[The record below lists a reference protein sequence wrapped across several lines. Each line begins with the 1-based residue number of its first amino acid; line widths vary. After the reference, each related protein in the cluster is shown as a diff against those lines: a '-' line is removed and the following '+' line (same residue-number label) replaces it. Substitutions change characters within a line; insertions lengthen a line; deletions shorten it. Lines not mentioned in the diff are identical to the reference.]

1 MKGKHGVRPL
11 RRLRRCAYAGPSN
24 ILPPGACVKTTV
36 GLGILLTSL
45 SYFLFTLHD
54 GVIKLL
60 VETTTVWQI
69 LFFRS
74 VVILAGCLLFGG
86 PSIVREAV
94 GSPVV
99 KPMMIRS
106 LLLLGAWLC
115 YYNAAREMQLAE
127 LTTLYYA
134 APVVATLLAVP
145 ILKEHVTLPRW
156 TAVIV
161 GFAGVLVA
169 TNPLGLSL
177 RPPVYLALLAAFLW
191 AFSTVL
197 LRKTAMGARTLV
209 QMSVTNAF
217 FLLLTGTMLL
227 QVWHTPN
234 LPELGLSL
242 ATGIIGGVAQVAFFE
257 GMRKAPISVLA
268 PFEYTSLVWAF
279 ALGYAIW
286 GDIPTHNVF
295 IGAALICSAGL
306 IIIFS
311 ERMLSR
317 R

>member
-1 MKGKHGVRPL
+1 MAPFLSRAVDCSGSTRAPL
-11 RRLRRCAYAGPSN
+11 VVST
-24 ILPPGACVKTTV
+24 GACVKTTV

-74 VVILAGCLLFGG
+74 VTILGGCLLFGG
-86 PSIVREAV
+86 PSLVREAAT
-94 GSPVV
+94 SPVV
-99 KPMMIRS
+99 KPMVIRS
-106 LLLLGAWLC
+106 FLLLGAWLS
-115 YYNAAREMQLAE
+115 YYNAARTMQLAE
-127 LTTLYYA
+127 ITTLYYA

-145 ILKEHVTLPRW
+145 ILKERVTAPRW

-161 GFAGVLVA
+161 GFVGVLVA
-169 TNPLGLSL
+169 TNPIGL
-177 RPPVYLALLAAFLW
+177 RITFPVYLALQAAFLW

-197 LRKTAMGARTLV
+197 LRRTAMGARSLV
-209 QMSVTNAF
+209 QMTVTNSF
-217 FLLLTGTMLL
+217 FLILTGTMVF
-227 QVWHTPN
+227 QVWHQPS
-234 LPELGLSL
+234 LAELGLSL
-242 ATGIIGGVAQVAFFE
+242 ATGIIGGVAQLAFFE

-279 ALGYAIW
+279 VLGYAIW
-286 GDIPTHNVF
+286 GDVPAANVF
-295 IGAALICSAGL
+295 LGATLICSAGL

-311 ERMLSR
+311 ERLAGR
-317 R
+317 RQAT

>member
-1 MKGKHGVRPL
+1 M
-11 RRLRRCAYAGPSN
+11 
-24 ILPPGACVKTTV
+24 KTTV

-54 GVIKLL
+54 GLIKLL
-60 VETTTVWQI
+60 VETTAVWQI

-74 VVILAGCLLFGG
+74 AVILAGCLAFGG
-86 PSIVREAV
+86 PSLIREAV
-94 GSPVV
+94 HSPVV

-106 LLLLGAWLC
+106 LLLLGAWLS

-145 ILKEHVTLPRW
+145 ILKERVTLPRW
-156 TAVIV
+156 TAVVV
-161 GFAGVLVA
+161 GFVGVLIA
-169 TNPLGLSL
+169 SDPTGLAL

-197 LRKTAMGARTLV
+197 LRRTAMGARTLV
-209 QMSVTNAF
+209 QMSVTNSF
-217 FLLLTGTMLL
+217 FLVLTGTMLV
-227 QVWHTPN
+227 QVWHRPTMT
-234 LPELGLSL
+234 ELGLSL
-242 ATGIIGGVAQVAFFE
+242 ATGLIGGVAQLAFFE
-257 GMRKAPISVLA
+257 GMRRAPISVLA
-268 PFEYTSLVWAF
+268 PFEYTALVWAF

-286 GDIPTHNVF
+286 GDIPALNVF
-295 IGAALICSAGL
+295 FGAVLICSAGL
-306 IIIFS
+306 IIIVG
-311 ERMLSR
+311 ERLGSR

>member
-1 MKGKHGVRPL
+1 M
-11 RRLRRCAYAGPSN
+11 
-24 ILPPGACVKTTV
+24 KTTV

-74 VVILAGCLLFGG
+74 VTILAGCFLFGG
-86 PSIVREAV
+86 PSLVREAAT
-94 GSPVV
+94 SPVV
-99 KPMMIRS
+99 KPMVIRS
-106 LLLLGAWLC
+106 FLLLGAWLS
-115 YYNAAREMQLAE
+115 YYNAARTMQLAE
-127 LTTLYYA
+127 ITTLYYA

-145 ILKEHVTLPRW
+145 ILKERVTAPRW

-161 GFAGVLVA
+161 GFVGVLVA
-169 TNPLGLSL
+169 TNPIGL
-177 RPPVYLALLAAFLW
+177 RITFPVYLALQAAFLW

-197 LRKTAMGARTLV
+197 LRRTAMGARSLV
-209 QMSVTNAF
+209 QMTVTNSF
-217 FLLLTGTMLL
+217 FLILTGTMVF
-227 QVWHTPN
+227 QVWHQPS
-234 LPELGLSL
+234 LAELGLSL
-242 ATGIIGGVAQVAFFE
+242 ATGIIGGVAQLAFFE

-279 ALGYAIW
+279 VLGYAIW
-286 GDIPTHNVF
+286 GDVPAASVF
-295 IGAALICSAGL
+295 VGAALICSAGL

-311 ERMLSR
+311 ERLAR
-317 R
+317 RRQTT

>member
-1 MKGKHGVRPL
+1 M
-11 RRLRRCAYAGPSN
+11 
-24 ILPPGACVKTTV
+24 KTTV

-74 VVILAGCLLFGG
+74 VTILAGCFLFGG
-86 PSIVREAV
+86 PSLVREAAT
-94 GSPVV
+94 SPVV
-99 KPMMIRS
+99 KPMVIRS
-106 LLLLGAWLC
+106 FLLLGAWLS
-115 YYNAAREMQLAE
+115 YYNAARTMQLAE
-127 LTTLYYA
+127 ITTLYYA

-145 ILKEHVTLPRW
+145 ILKERVTAPRW

-161 GFAGVLVA
+161 GFVGVLVA
-169 TNPLGLSL
+169 TNPIGL
-177 RPPVYLALLAAFLW
+177 RITFPVYLALQAAFLW

-197 LRKTAMGARTLV
+197 LRRTAMGARSLV
-209 QMSVTNAF
+209 QMTVTNSF
-217 FLLLTGTMLL
+217 FLILTGTMVF
-227 QVWHTPN
+227 QVWHQPS
-234 LPELGLSL
+234 LAELGLSL
-242 ATGIIGGVAQVAFFE
+242 ATGIIGGVAQLAFFE

-279 ALGYAIW
+279 VLGYAIW
-286 GDIPTHNVF
+286 GDVPAASVF
-295 IGAALICSAGL
+295 VGAALICSAGL

-311 ERMLSR
+311 ERLAGR
-317 R
+317 RQAT

>member
-1 MKGKHGVRPL
+1 M
-11 RRLRRCAYAGPSN
+11 
-24 ILPPGACVKTTV
+24 KTTI
-36 GLGILLTSL
+36 GSGILLTSL

-54 GVIKLL
+54 GIIKLL
-60 VETTTVWQI
+60 VETIAVWQI

-74 VVILAGCLLFGG
+74 VVILAGCLVFGG
-86 PSIVREAV
+86 PSLVNESIR
-94 GSPVV
+94 SPVV

-145 ILKEHVTLPRW
+145 ILKERVTLPRW
-156 TAVIV
+156 TAVII
-161 GFAGVLVA
+161 GFVGVLVA
-169 TNPLGLSL
+169 TNPMGMTL
-177 RPPVYLALLAAFLW
+177 RPPVFLALFAAFLW

-197 LRKTAMGARTLV
+197 LRRTAMGARTLV

-217 FLLLTGTMLL
+217 FLALTGTMLF
-227 QVWHTPN
+227 QVWHTPSM
-234 LPELGLSL
+234 PELGLSL
-242 ATGIIGGVAQVAFFE
+242 ATGIIGGAAQVAFFE
-257 GMRKAPISVLA
+257 GMRRAPISVLA

-286 GDIPTHNVF
+286 RDIPTVNVF
-295 IGAALICSAGL
+295 VGAALICSAGL

>member
-1 MKGKHGVRPL
+1 M
-11 RRLRRCAYAGPSN
+11 
-24 ILPPGACVKTTV
+24 KTTV

-74 VVILAGCLLFGG
+74 VTILAGCLLFGG
-86 PSIVREAV
+86 PSLVREAAT
-94 GSPVV
+94 SPVV
-99 KPMMIRS
+99 KPMVIRS
-106 LLLLGAWLC
+106 FLLLGAWLS
-115 YYNAAREMQLAE
+115 YYNAARTMQLAE
-127 LTTLYYA
+127 ITTLYYA

-145 ILKEHVTLPRW
+145 ILKERVTAPRW

-161 GFAGVLVA
+161 GFVGVLVA
-169 TNPLGLSL
+169 TNPIGL
-177 RPPVYLALLAAFLW
+177 RITFPVYLALQAAFLW

-197 LRKTAMGARTLV
+197 LRRTAMGARSLV
-209 QMSVTNAF
+209 QMTVTNSF
-217 FLLLTGTMLL
+217 FLILTGTMVF
-227 QVWHTPN
+227 QVWHQPS
-234 LPELGLSL
+234 LAELGLSL
-242 ATGIIGGVAQVAFFE
+242 ATGIIGGVAQLAFFE

-279 ALGYAIW
+279 VLGYAIW
-286 GDIPTHNVF
+286 GDVPAANVF
-295 IGAALICSAGL
+295 LGAALICSAGL

-311 ERMLSR
+311 ERLVAR
-317 R
+317 RQAT

>member
-1 MKGKHGVRPL
+1 M
-11 RRLRRCAYAGPSN
+11 
-24 ILPPGACVKTTV
+24 KTTI
-36 GLGILLTSL
+36 GSGILLTSL

-54 GVIKLL
+54 GIITLL
-60 VETTTVWQI
+60 VETIAVWQI

-74 VVILAGCLLFGG
+74 VVILAGCLVFGG
-86 PSIVREAV
+86 PSLVNESIR
-94 GSPVV
+94 SPVV

-145 ILKEHVTLPRW
+145 ILRERVTLPRW
-156 TAVIV
+156 TAVVV
-161 GFAGVLVA
+161 GFVGVLVA
-169 TNPLGLSL
+169 TNPMGMTL
-177 RPPVYLALLAAFLW
+177 RPPVFLALFAAFLW

-197 LRKTAMGARTLV
+197 LRRTAMGARTLV

-217 FLLLTGTMLL
+217 FLALTGTMLF
-227 QVWHTPN
+227 QVWHTPSM
-234 LPELGLSL
+234 PELGLSL
-242 ATGIIGGVAQVAFFE
+242 ATGIIGGAAQVAFFE
-257 GMRKAPISVLA
+257 GMRRAPISVLA

-286 GDIPTHNVF
+286 RDIPTVNVF
-295 IGAALICSAGL
+295 VGAALICSAGL

>member
-1 MKGKHGVRPL
+1 MKEKHGVRPL
-11 RRLRRCAYAGPSN
+11 RRLRRRASPGQSN
-24 ILPPGACVKTTV
+24 FLPPGACVKTTV

-45 SYFLFTLHD
+45 SYFLFTLHV

-145 ILKEHVTLPRW
+145 ILKERVTLPRW

-161 GFAGVLVA
+161 GFVGVLVA
-169 TNPLGLSL
+169 TNPMGLSL

-191 AFSTVL
+191 AFSTAL
-197 LRKTAMGARTLV
+197 LRKTAMDARTLV
-209 QMSVTNAF
+209 QMRVTNTF
-217 FLLLTGTMLL
+217 FMFLTGTMLF
-227 QVWHTPN
+227 QVWHTPS
-234 LPELGLSL
+234 LAELGLSL

-286 GDIPTHNVF
+286 GDIPTLNVF

-306 IIIFS
+306 IIVFS